1 MLYKVNVILF
11 PNVPVISADCFESG
25 AVPGTASGVLRLFNS
40 GSSSTCGLYALGGHF
55 FSGVGPNNYWYLWI
69 NAH

>member
-40 GSSSTCGLYALGGHF
+40 GSSSTCGLGALGGL
-55 FSGVGPNNYWYLWI
+55 FSGVGPNNYWYL
-69 NAH
+69 